1 MFTNLSI
8 KMKLVLSF
16 LSILLLVIILSSYG
30 IFGITKAGDGFINYQ
45 KMAKN
50 SSLATG
56 IQTNLLKTK
65 MSVEEY
71 LSTTNQEEIDEF
83 TKAFEKTSSF
93 IQRSKKSIHHPSLL
107 KTTKTMEKDIV
118 MYKTNFLQVVDFKNR
133 INQIVDNNLEVN
145 AKSIEKLL
153 TALKNLEIKDGQG
166 QSALNL
172 AETIRT
178 LLLVR
183 VNVAKYLDSNSPDA
197 AAKVNNE
204 YSVLLKQFVLVE
216 DEIYDDD
223 KILKLEEIKKLILTY
238 QSGIAEIV
246 TSVQESEVLIEQLDD
261 LGDNIEKLAQNIQKS
276 NDKEQNLIGEE
287 IIDLN
292 KSIMNTSLVISCIII
307 ILVILF
313 SIIIPRSI
321 ANLLSIFQDGLM
333 GFFAFLN
340 KESSHASTIEIESND
355 EIKVMALE
363 VNKNITKTV
372 ELMRADDLL
381 ISNVKTIVNNVK
393 TGDISKRVDASSEN
407 ETLEELK
414 VIFNEMLD
422 SISSNVSSDLNKI
435 TSILNEFASLNFTS
449 TLDDKGR
456 VSEELNAL
464 TKIISSMLLS
474 SLNNGAKLQNFSIS
488 LEKNVSNLS
497 ESSNQTA
504 ANLEETAAALEEIT
518 STIINTTDNISQM
531 ASYSDTLTKDIKAGQ
546 ELAGTTVEAMN
557 EINAQTQAI
566 ADAISIID
574 QIAFQTNILS
584 LNAAVEAATA
594 GEAGKGFAVVAQE
607 VRNLASR
614 SADAARDIKELVEN
628 ATVKTNAG
636 KQSADKMIA
645 GYEELNSSIHKT
657 TQIINDIA
665 VASKEQQGGIQQI
678 NNAISDLDRVTQQNA
693 QIASEAKNI
702 ANETKLIADEI
713 VKDAN
718 EKEFIGK
725 N

>member
-381 ISNVKTIVNNVK
+381 ISNVKTIVNDVK